1 MQRAAMNEQTLQ
13 PQLCMRLPHPS
24 GANEQGVLGVLPG
37 ILLAGRRSTE
47 ILFHLLFPS
56 DWMSLLETFANYHG
70 KYSKN
75 WSKEELNQI
84 VGGKGLLR
92 VSSGCT
98 SPWHG
103 VNNHRSNE
111 GTQPSTGAV
120 GHDVIQV
127 NAIQSRVAPDLHV
140 TVIYPQSPWW
150 LWALPLCALP
160 TKPMDQRERQ
170 ALGISS
176 KKQTY
181 LIPCAPA
188 FSSHSC
194 WGDPDDEFIAQQTL
208 RLVCRKYLQLQS
220 ASHILETAA

>member
-1 MQRAAMNEQTLQ
+1 
-13 PQLCMRLPHPS
+13 MRLPHPS

-56 DWMSLLETFANYHG
+56 DWMSLLETFANYHA
-70 KYSKN
+70 KFSKN

-103 VNNHRSNE
+103 INNHRSNE

-150 LWALPLCALP
+150 LWALPLCAYKAYGSEGEASSRHFFKKANLFNSLCSLLFPP
-160 TKPMDQRERQ
+160 T
-170 ALGISS
+170 
-176 KKQTY
+176 
-181 LIPCAPA
+181 PA
-188 FSSHSC
+188 
-194 WGDPDDEFIAQQTL
+194 G
-208 RLVCRKYLQLQS
+208 
-220 ASHILETAA
+220 ETQMMNS

>member
-1 MQRAAMNEQTLQ
+1 M
-13 PQLCMRLPHPS
+13 
-24 GANEQGVLGVLPG
+24 LPG

-56 DWMSLLETFANYHG
+56 DWMSLLETFANYHA

-160 TKPMDQRERQ
+160 TKPMDQKERR